1 MATNINFSELVGK
14 TIVKIKGLEKNSD
27 FIIFETS
34 DGYIYGMYHS
44 QECCESVYVEDV
56 NGKAEDLLNTPL
68 IIAEEKKGEI
78 EDIDYGILRYT
89 FYTLATKNGYVDI
102 RWHGESNGWYSVDVS
117 LSRVLKVKDS
127 NYYFDS
133 ESFDCYDFCED
144 ENDESAYFQYF
155 SND

>member
-1 MATNINFSELVGK
+1 MKEFVEFSELVGK

-34 DGYIYGMYHS
+34 DGYIYGMFHS

-68 IIAEEKKGEI
+68 VIAEEKKGEI
-78 EDIDYGILRYT
+78 KDANYGILRYT

-102 RWHGESNGWYSVDVS
+102 RWHGESNGWYSVDVN
-117 LSRVLKVKDS
+117 LGRVLKEKDS
-127 NYYFDS
+127 SYYFDPKL
-133 ESFDCYDFCED
+133 FDCHNFIED
-144 ENDESAYFQYF
+144 ELDYC
-155 SND
+155 SNNNYIPH